1 MVNIFIKSFNR
12 PFYLDRCLQSIE
24 IFVEG
29 DFFVKVLDDGEIIA
43 DNKGTEIVIKFGK
56 FNVENISND
65 FKTEVSEFRNVL
77 RESVGLLKK
86 QGLIDKTQLEKLAS
100 QFAFLGDS
108 KTKETKA
115 SEQESVKEAIQ
126 SHNKINSIGQSGIL
140 IKTTDL

>member
-1 MVNIFIKSFNR
+1 MKKIISIIGSETFLHEDLKSMFQDISEKD
-12 PFYLDRCLQSIE
+12 LI
-24 IFVEG
+24 
-29 DFFVKVLDDGEIIA
+29 VKSVSDGEIIA

-100 QFAFLGDS
+100 QFAFLGDA
-108 KTKETKA
+108 KTKETKV
-115 SEQESVKEAIQ
+115 SEQEPVKEA
-126 SHNKINSIGQSGIL
+126 KGKEG
-140 IKTTDL
+140 

>member
-1 MVNIFIKSFNR
+1 MKKIISIIGSETFLHEDLKSMFQDISEKDLIVKSVN
-12 PFYLDRCLQSIE
+12 
-24 IFVEG
+24 
-29 DFFVKVLDDGEIIA
+29 DGEIIA

-86 QGLIDKTQLEKLAS
+86 QGLIDKAQLEKLAS
-100 QFAFLGDS
+100 QFAFLGDA

-115 SEQESVKEAIQ
+115 LEQEPVKEA
-126 SHNKINSIGQSGIL
+126 KGKEG
-140 IKTTDL
+140 

>member
-1 MVNIFIKSFNR
+1 MKKIISIIGSETFLHEDLKSMFQDISEKDLIVKSVN
-12 PFYLDRCLQSIE
+12 
-24 IFVEG
+24 
-29 DFFVKVLDDGEIIA
+29 DGEIIA

-100 QFAFLGDS
+100 QFAFLGDA
-108 KTKETKA
+108 KTKA
-115 SEQESVKEAIQ
+115 SEQESGKEA
-126 SHNKINSIGQSGIL
+126 KREVDKEKGQ
-140 IKTTDL
+140 TA

>member
-1 MVNIFIKSFNR
+1 MKKIISIIGSETFLHEDLKSMFQDISEKD
-12 PFYLDRCLQSIE
+12 LI
-24 IFVEG
+24 
-29 DFFVKVLDDGEIIA
+29 VKSVSDGEIIA
-43 DNKGTEIVIKFGK
+43 DNKGAEIVIKFGK

-100 QFAFLGDS
+100 QFAFLGDA

-115 SEQESVKEAIQ
+115 SEQESVKEA
-126 SHNKINSIGQSGIL
+126 KGKEG
-140 IKTTDL
+140 

>member
-1 MVNIFIKSFNR
+1 MKKIISIIGSETFLHEDLKSMFQDISEKDLIVKSVN
-12 PFYLDRCLQSIE
+12 
-24 IFVEG
+24 
-29 DFFVKVLDDGEIIA
+29 DGEIIA
-43 DNKGTEIVIKFGK
+43 DNKGTETVIKFGK

-115 SEQESVKEAIQ
+115 SEQESVKEA
-126 SHNKINSIGQSGIL
+126 KGKEG
-140 IKTTDL
+140 

>member
-1 MVNIFIKSFNR
+1 M
-12 PFYLDRCLQSIE
+12 
-24 IFVEG
+24 
-29 DFFVKVLDDGEIIA
+29 
-43 DNKGTEIVIKFGK
+43 IKFGK

-100 QFAFLGDS
+100 QFAFLGDA

-115 SEQESVKEAIQ
+115 SEQEPVKEA
-126 SHNKINSIGQSGIL
+126 KGKEG
-140 IKTTDL
+140 

>member
-1 MVNIFIKSFNR
+1 MKKIISIIGSETFLHEDLKSMFQDISEKDLIVKSVN
-12 PFYLDRCLQSIE
+12 
-24 IFVEG
+24 
-29 DFFVKVLDDGEIIA
+29 DGEIIA
-43 DNKGTEIVIKFGK
+43 DNKGTETVIKFGK

-100 QFAFLGDS
+100 QFAFLGDA

-115 SEQESVKEAIQ
+115 SEQESVKEA
-126 SHNKINSIGQSGIL
+126 KGKEG
-140 IKTTDL
+140 

>member
-1 MVNIFIKSFNR
+1 MKKIISIIGSETFLHEDLKSMFQDISEKDLIVKSVN
-12 PFYLDRCLQSIE
+12 
-24 IFVEG
+24 
-29 DFFVKVLDDGEIIA
+29 DGEIIA
-43 DNKGTEIVIKFGK
+43 DNKGAEIVIKFGK

-100 QFAFLGDS
+100 QFAFLGDA

-115 SEQESVKEAIQ
+115 SEQESVKEA
-126 SHNKINSIGQSGIL
+126 KGKEG
-140 IKTTDL
+140 

>member
-1 MVNIFIKSFNR
+1 MKKIISIIGSETFLHEDLKSMFQDISEKDLIVKSVN
-12 PFYLDRCLQSIE
+12 
-24 IFVEG
+24 
-29 DFFVKVLDDGEIIA
+29 DGEIIA

-65 FKTEVSEFRNVL
+65 FKAEVSEFRSVL

-100 QFAFLGDS
+100 QFAFLGDT

-115 SEQESVKEAIQ
+115 LEQEPGKEA
-126 SHNKINSIGQSGIL
+126 KGKEG
-140 IKTTDL
+140 

>member
-1 MVNIFIKSFNR
+1 MKKIISIIGSETFLHEDLKSMFQDISEKD
-12 PFYLDRCLQSIE
+12 LI
-24 IFVEG
+24 
-29 DFFVKVLDDGEIIA
+29 VKSVSDGEIIA

-115 SEQESVKEAIQ
+115 SEQESVKEA
-126 SHNKINSIGQSGIL
+126 KGKEG
-140 IKTTDL
+140 

>member
-1 MVNIFIKSFNR
+1 MKKIISIIGSETFLHEDLKSMFQDISEKDLIVKSVN
-12 PFYLDRCLQSIE
+12 
-24 IFVEG
+24 
-29 DFFVKVLDDGEIIA
+29 DGEIIA

-100 QFAFLGDS
+100 QFAFLGDA

-115 SEQESVKEAIQ
+115 SEQESVKEA
-126 SHNKINSIGQSGIL
+126 KGKEG
-140 IKTTDL
+140 

>member
-1 MVNIFIKSFNR
+1 MKKIISIIGSETFLHEDLKSMFQDISEKDLIVKSVN
-12 PFYLDRCLQSIE
+12 
-24 IFVEG
+24 
-29 DFFVKVLDDGEIIA
+29 DGEIIA

-100 QFAFLGDS
+100 QFAFLGDA

-115 SEQESVKEAIQ
+115 SEQEPAKEA
-126 SHNKINSIGQSGIL
+126 KRKEG
-140 IKTTDL
+140 

>member
-1 MVNIFIKSFNR
+1 MKKIISIIGSETFLHEDLKSMFQDISEKD
-12 PFYLDRCLQSIE
+12 LI
-24 IFVEG
+24 
-29 DFFVKVLDDGEIIA
+29 VKSVSDGEIIA

-86 QGLIDKTQLEKLAS
+86 QGLIDKSQLEKLAS
-100 QFAFLGDS
+100 QFAFLGDA

-115 SEQESVKEAIQ
+115 LEQEPGKEA
-126 SHNKINSIGQSGIL
+126 KREVDKEKGQ
-140 IKTTDL
+140 TA

>member
-1 MVNIFIKSFNR
+1 MKKIISIIGSETFLHEDLKSMFQDISEKDLIVKSVN
-12 PFYLDRCLQSIE
+12 
-24 IFVEG
+24 
-29 DFFVKVLDDGEIIA
+29 DGEIIA

-115 SEQESVKEAIQ
+115 SEQESVKEA
-126 SHNKINSIGQSGIL
+126 KGKEG
-140 IKTTDL
+140 